1 MSPTFPFE
9 RVRPVMLR
17 VVIASLIAAA
27 VVAIV
32 SIATSS
38 FGDTSWRLI
47 GTAAVFAAFALFSWF
62 DAAVSSARST
72 WFALVGFAVSVYL
85 FVAGMAKIWL
95 TFPADYSDTVF
106 DGFFGWLILAV
117 IARIAL
123 VHVHLVLATEARLR
137 SPLITGV
144 TRVTL
149 VLVALLAL
157 MLSLPV
163 LFSPVDLDDR
173 YWRVVGVIAVL
184 DALGTVLIPL
194 GYQLFAPPSD
204 RARPVAP
211 VAPGSAPGSAPE
223 QHGADA
229 LHAVA
234 GFRPPGAAYATP
246 GTPLMLQWPKY
257 ADGTDL
263 PADATGAPDFRGVV
277 GYTDWLARS
286 E

>member
-204 RARPVAP
+204 RARPIAP
-211 VAPGSAPGSAPE
+211 VAPGSAPE

-229 LHAVA
+229 LPAVA
-234 GFRPPGAAYATP
+234 AFRPPGAAYAAP

>member
-1 MSPTFPFE
+1 MSPTFRFE

-17 VVIASLIAAA
+17 VVIASLSAAA
-27 VVAIV
+27 AVAIV

-173 YWRVVGVIAVL
+173 YWRVVGVVAVL

-204 RARPVAP
+204 RARPVVP
-211 VAPGSAPGSAPE
+211 VAPGSAPE

-234 GFRPPGAAYATP
+234 GFRPPGAAYAAP

-263 PADATGAPDFRGVV
+263 PTDATGAPDFRGVV